1 MLERVYDTIKGIIYE
16 ELPKD
21 VNYKAIVYD
30 RPITGWYIGE
40 RDIKNTNLSVT
51 FKGGRSSLKD
61 IGLGLQELT
70 HNITVEVDAGSD
82 NIEIS
87 ERLVQETV
95 RLILAIMRRHRR
107 IWVVDLCPLCSK
119 FTLSPEHFILEHNDI
134 LSTYVETVISD
145 YENLWFETHPLNYPP
160 NELPQSSKATE
171 AFLRMYEDVRNNVE
185 VAGLSSRILKNIK
198 SMQKDYLEPIRILYD
213 VLCNDNTF
221 SDDATG
227 RALQKG
233 GSVAITAKELI
244 KQQYYGPDNVTTT
257 AVKFI

>member
-16 ELPKD
+16 EMPKD
-21 VNYKAIVYD
+21 INKKVIVYD

-40 RDIKNTNLSVT
+40 RDVKNTNLSVT

-70 HNITVEVDAGSD
+70 HNITIEVDAGSD
-82 NIEIS
+82 NIEYS

-107 IWVVDLCPLCSK
+107 IWVVELCPFCSK
-119 FTLSPEHFILEHNDI
+119 FTLSPEHFILEHNDFVGP
-134 LSTYVETVISD
+134 YVETVISD
-145 YENLWFETHPLNYPP
+145 YENLWYQTHPYNFPP
-160 NELPQSSKATE
+160 NELPGSAKATE
-171 AFLRMYEDVRNNVE
+171 AFLRLYEDVRNDVE
-185 VAGLSSRILKNIK
+185 VPGLIPRLKRNIK
-198 SMQKDYLEPIRILYD
+198 TMQKDYIEPIRILYD

-244 KQQYYGPDNVTTT
+244 KQQYYGPDNVTTQ